1 MKSPKSIFI
10 LLFVL
15 VISTFAKQ
23 AEALQIRQ
31 VSAHRAEKSF
41 ELTES
46 SGPWLIMCAS
56 FVGEEAEIQALTL
69 ARELRTS
76 LRGNAGLDAFIYR
89 HRFDFSDSL
98 EGIGY
103 DTTEGTRLADGSV
116 IAKRKQMTA
125 NNADAFEE
133 IAVVV
138 GAFPTVEDAR
148 AQQTLQ
154 QIKYMM
160 PQSLGKVSPVITE
173 NGEQHYVPPEAS
185 DNQRMRVWRTVNKT
199 VNVNA
204 DKKKGPMGAAFLLA
218 NPLLPDEYFAAHQ
231 VDKFVLKLNKR
242 VRARYSLLGNTSPY
256 SVRVATFA
264 GDSTFETNEINQRE
278 QEQTWRLKNGKSVQ
292 ESKLALGMAKAHRLT
307 VELQKLGIPAY
318 EFHDRAESYVCVG
331 GFDWLKR
338 TSDSGEETQNP
349 EIVRIIEAF
358 KGSVENFP
366 GVQGAVRPKTLGDIA
381 NLVGAERRAPK
392 LHKLGIVFDVQPLPV
407 RVPQSR

>member
-1 MKSPKSIFI
+1 M
-10 LLFVL
+10 
-15 VISTFAKQ
+15 
-23 AEALQIRQ
+23 
-31 VSAHRAEKSF
+31 
-41 ELTES
+41 
-46 SGPWLIMCAS
+46 
-56 FVGEEAEIQALTL
+56 
-69 ARELRTS
+69 
-76 LRGNAGLDAFIYR
+76 
-89 HRFDFSDSL
+89 
-98 EGIGY
+98 
-103 DTTEGTRLADGSV
+103 
-116 IAKRKQMTA
+116 
-125 NNADAFEE
+125 
-133 IAVVV
+133 
-138 GAFPTVEDAR
+138 
-148 AQQTLQ
+148 
-154 QIKYMM
+154 
-160 PQSLGKVSPVITE
+160 
-173 NGEQHYVPPEAS
+173 
-185 DNQRMRVWRTVNKT
+185 
-199 VNVNA
+199 
-204 DKKKGPMGAAFLLA
+204 
-218 NPLLPDEYFAAHQ
+218 
-231 VDKFVLKLNKR
+231 
-242 VRARYSLLGNTSPY
+242 GNTSPY

>member
-1 MKSPKSIFI
+1 MKSPRSIFLLI
-10 LLFVL
+10 LVLFV
-15 VISTFAKQ
+15 STLASQ
-23 AEALQIRQ
+23 AEALQLRQ
-31 VSAHRAEKSF
+31 NVRQRGEQPF

-56 FVGEEAEIQALTL
+56 FVGEEAEIQALAL
-69 ARELRTS
+69 AKELRAS
-76 LRGNAGLDAFIYR
+76 LRGNAGLDAYIYR
-89 HRFDFSDSL
+89 HRFDFSESVQGLGFDES
-98 EGIGY
+98 
-103 DTTEGTRLADGSV
+103 EGTRLSDGRV
-116 IAKRKQMTA
+116 IAKQKQMIA
-125 NNADAFEE
+125 NNADNFEE

-160 PQSLGKVSPVITE
+160 PRSLGKVSSVVSET
-173 NGEQHYVPPEAS
+173 GDQSYVPPEVS

-199 VNVNA
+199 VNMNA

-218 NPLLPDEYFAAHQ
+218 NPLLPDEYFAAYQ
-231 VDKFVLKLNKR
+231 VDEFVLKLNKR
-242 VRARYSLLGNTSPY
+242 IRHSLLDNPSPY
-256 SVRVATFA
+256 SVKVATFA

-278 QEQTWRLKNGKSVQ
+278 QEQTWRLKNGKSIQ
-292 ESKLALGMAKAHRLT
+292 ESKLALATVKAHRLT
-307 VELQKLGIPAY
+307 TELQKLGIPAY

-338 TSDSGEETQNP
+338 TNENGEETQNP
-349 EIVRIIEAF
+349 EIVRTIEAF

-366 GVQGAVRPKTLGDIA
+366 GVQGAVRPKSLVDIA
-381 NLVGAERRAPK
+381 RLVGAERRAPK